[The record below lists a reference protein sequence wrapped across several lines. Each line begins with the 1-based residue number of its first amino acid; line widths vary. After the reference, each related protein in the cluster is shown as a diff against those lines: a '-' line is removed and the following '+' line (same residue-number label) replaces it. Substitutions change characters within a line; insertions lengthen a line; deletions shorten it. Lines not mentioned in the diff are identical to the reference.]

1 MTLSTIL
8 PSQGLSAESTT
19 SVITSSRAE
28 VRGRP
33 RSSQPI
39 GRITGF
45 PLQNSLLLH
54 IHARSKIERGKFGEY
69 RDGTERS
76 HRESAR
82 GIHYL
87 PVRAAH
93 SADHGGR
100 RRSRKCSDGWI
111 PVEEARQASYY
122 VSRPIS
128 STTHSMSDSGVPET
142 CDACRHTGGAVAE
155 PDFRHPSDVALME
168 GRQEL
173 GGDEAVPGQAS
184 LPQRTRSRTIKPR
197 EERKS
202 IL

>member
-1 MTLSTIL
+1 MLRSEVVPGPLSLSVESLASLSKTPIL
-8 PSQGLSAESTT
+8 
-19 SVITSSRAE
+19 V
-28 VRGRP
+28 
-33 RSSQPI
+33 
-39 GRITGF
+39 
-45 PLQNSLLLH
+45 H
-54 IHARSKIERGKFGEY
+54 IHAHARSKIERGKLGEY
-69 RDGTERS
+69 RDRTERS

-82 GIHYL
+82 RIHYL
-87 PVRAAH
+87 PVRAVH
-93 SADHGGR
+93 WADHGGR